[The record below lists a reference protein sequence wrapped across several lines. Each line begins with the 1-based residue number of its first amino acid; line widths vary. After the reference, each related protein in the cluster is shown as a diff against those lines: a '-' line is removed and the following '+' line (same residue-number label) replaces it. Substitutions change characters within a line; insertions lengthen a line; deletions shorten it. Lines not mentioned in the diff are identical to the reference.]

1 MHLAYQ
7 VHHAWGCALNFPTA
21 SSLEYLATRYP
32 PSLNV
37 KQVGEITSGSVD
49 AIRNALSRGCYPI
62 PSFKI
67 GRKRVFRLI
76 DVAVYID
83 QQYAVANPHS
93 KSRSDTAKSASRARP
108 KAQRGR

>member
-1 MHLAYQ
+1 M
-7 VHHAWGCALNFPTA
+7 GCALNFPIA
-21 SSLEYLATRYP
+21 SSLEYLASRYP

-67 GRKRVFRLI
+67 GRKRVFRLV
-76 DVAVYID
+76 DVAAYLD
-83 QQYAVANPHS
+83 QQFAAANN
-93 KSRSDTAKSASRARP
+93 SAIADRHAGAMTQQPARR
-108 KAQRGR
+108 KAQGGR

>member
-1 MHLAYQ
+1 M
-7 VHHAWGCALNFPTA
+7 GCALNFPTE
-21 SSLEYLATRYP
+21 SSLEYLASRYP

-67 GRKRVFRLI
+67 GRKRVFRLV
-76 DVAVYID
+76 DVAAYLD
-83 QQYAVANPHS
+83 QQFAAANGPAAPS
-93 KSRSDTAKSASRARP
+93 PQPARH
-108 KAQRGR
+108 KAQGGCHDDR